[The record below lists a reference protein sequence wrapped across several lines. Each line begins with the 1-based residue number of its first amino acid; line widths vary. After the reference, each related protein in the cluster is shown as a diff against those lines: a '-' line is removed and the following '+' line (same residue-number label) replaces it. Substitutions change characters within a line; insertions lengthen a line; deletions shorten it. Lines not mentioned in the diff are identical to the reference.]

1 MPHKRNPVASM
12 VALAAALRTPQ
23 RVAAV
28 LSAMVQE
35 QERGLGNWQAELAE
49 TAGLYLS
56 AHGALKALADA
67 AEVGLEVHPQRMR
80 ANIDSLRGLVFA
92 EAAAQVLAQHIGK
105 AQAHALL
112 ESLSAQTLASGSH
125 LRELCVAALRTDE
138 RFRGRIA
145 AAEIESAFDADLA
158 AQVAANM
165 SAPQWAALRQAAAF
179 SSSSSLQN

>member
-1 MPHKRNPVASM
+1 
-12 VALAAALRTPQ
+12 
-23 RVAAV
+23 
-28 LSAMVQE
+28 
-35 QERGLGNWQAELAE
+35 LGNWQAELAE

-112 ESLSAQTLASGSH
+112 ESLIAQTLASGSH
-125 LRELCVAALRTDE
+125 LRELCVAALQTDE
-138 RFRGRIA
+138 RFRGRVA

-158 AQVAANM
+158 AQLAANVAA
-165 SAPQWAALRQAAAF
+165 SQWAALRLAAAF